1 MARGYF
7 LAAWLSVA
15 IFLAAAIPLQ
25 TSLKKRGYFFVAIF
39 RGYFFRG
46 YFFRGYFQALAWLSF
61 VLRGYFAVA
70 IFSDVAIS
78 AWLFLGIAGQ

>member
-15 IFLAAAIPLQ
+15 IFLAAAILLQ

-46 YFFRGYFQALAWLSF
+46 YFSRGYL
-61 VLRGYFAVA
+61 
-70 IFSDVAIS
+70 
-78 AWLFLGIAGQ
+78 

>member
-7 LAAWLSVA
+7 FSRVA
-15 IFLAAAIPLQ
+15 IRGYFFLAAAIPLQ

-46 YFFRGYFQALAWLSF
+46 YF
-61 VLRGYFAVA
+61 
-70 IFSDVAIS
+70 
-78 AWLFLGIAGQ
+78 

>member
-1 MARGYF
+1 M
-7 LAAWLSVA
+7 
-15 IFLAAAIPLQ
+15 
-25 TSLKKRGYFFVAIF
+25 AIF

-46 YFFRGYFQALAWLSF
+46 YFFRGYFEASAWLF
-61 VLRGYFAVA
+61 LFLRGYFAVA